1 MYRNGQPDRRHF
13 TLYSYNYQD
22 FTQQSHYNTRN
33 GAGNCINKDKKNR
46 RRKIKLLIGVILLL
60 MIVVVHIPKYNTT
73 LWIGS
78 DVDDL
83 STLFD
88 RDRLNSMNT
97 THFDLKVEIG
107 GKIVYQTDSVDF
119 NRYVYTRRDIPLRA
133 GFHKIK
139 ITSESMDLDV
149 EKIRYTLF
157 DHYIV
162 IELFPPSPK
171 KGSRRTRVMTGF
183 MPVHFM

>member
-1 MYRNGQPDRRHF
+1 
-13 TLYSYNYQD
+13 
-22 FTQQSHYNTRN
+22 
-33 GAGNCINKDKKNR
+33 
-46 RRKIKLLIGVILLL
+46 
-60 MIVVVHIPKYNTT
+60 
-73 LWIGS
+73 
-78 DVDDL
+78 
-83 STLFD
+83 
-88 RDRLNSMNT
+88 MNT

-162 IELFPPSPK
+162 IELFPPSPE
-171 KGSRRTRVMTGF
+171 KGSRRARVMTGF
-183 MPVHFM
+183 MPFHFM